1 MDRKTLEQKLW
12 RYRSDKARAE
22 YLRRYIPLMEKRLAE
37 LKEEA
42 FQSIG
47 KALPPDAVRTAS
59 GPGDP
64 TALLGMRAA
73 EDALTE
79 EMRLFRNRLWMLR
92 RESASLDAQ
101 LALTDCLLSS
111 LTDESRYLLTERYI
125 KHLSWPELARRYAKH
140 YHVNY
145 TLLTLRRRSAQALD
159 ALCGTCEMAG

>member
-12 RYRSDKARAE
+12 RYRSDQARAE

-42 FQSIG
+42 LQGIG
-47 KALPPDAVRTAS
+47 KALPPDAVRMAS
-59 GPGDP
+59 GLGDP

-73 EDALTE
+73 E
-79 EMRLFRNRLWMLR
+79 N
-92 RESASLDAQ
+92 
-101 LALTDCLLSS
+101 ALTDCLLSS

-140 YHVNY
+140 YHVDY
-145 TLLTLRRRSAQALD
+145 TPLTLRRRSAQALD